1 MAIKHV
7 KIQNTTVDINDS
19 RIPSLANNAN
29 KVLSVNST
37 ANGLEWKNASG
48 DTESDVF
55 VVEFTLPANAD
66 MSESSVSGIT
76 ANKSMSEILAA
87 FRNKKTV
94 IGVLHGMFSN
104 LYAGQLQDD
113 CLYFT
118 PAVVVAENSTN
129 PYTLTFGSVL
139 SFGYIMSF
147 LLQCDTSTDTWTL
160 EGPVLPQHVKVNGS
174 TYSVEEDSNIIDL
187 GTVTNFA
194 FSGDT
199 EYIADTTAHTVEFD
213 AQRGYKILQ
222 VGDTHTQTSL
232 ALTLNSSNMS
242 DNYILVRNWMPRN
255 DLRVLIRSL
264 QYNTTAVSN
273 AIVPNESIVVPAG
286 NAVELSYATDGSYGI
301 VTVSPVLA
309 TSIT

>member
-37 ANGLEWKNASG
+37 ANGLEWKNASS

-66 MSESSVSGIT
+66 MSEGGVSGIT
-76 ANKSMSEILAA
+76 ANQSASDIETAL
-87 FRNKKTV
+87 RNKKTV
-94 IGVLHGMFSN
+94 IGILRGVWQNALSD
-104 LYAGQLQDD
+104 AQLQDD
-113 CLYFT
+113 YFFLSPLGFAAT
-118 PAVVVAENSTN
+118 DSNTLI
-129 PYTLTFGSVL
+129 LTFIATMLIWGVNMVYLL
-139 SFGYIMSF
+139 SYNI
-147 LLQCDTSTDTWTL
+147 STDTWTMEAIPL
-160 EGPVLPQHVKVNGS
+160 VGSVRVNG
-174 TYSVEEDSNIIDL
+174 TQYYCENGNINL
-187 GTVTNFA
+187 GTVTDFA

-213 AQRGYKILQ
+213 TQRGYKILQ

-232 ALTLNSSNMS
+232 ALTLNSSNTS